1 MNKITPLLILVLIVG
16 VVSVSGCIHY
26 VGNDTEPSSDAI
38 IINDTQT
45 PTNNNTATDSIKKAN
60 QSDSN
65 NNKKTEEKNATP
77 ATPKIS
83 TDQAKELMNS
93 ELKTNYSI
101 ENAEYNMTTYL
112 NNSTPHYNITVYTG
126 NGNEKDNVGTA
137 YMNAESG
144 EIIYINITVKNEN
157 STTTTTSTQKI
168 YSADEAGAFVD
179 IVYKGVHVS
188 VRENYPYY
196 SPQNEKVYYSQQ
208 EEAEDLY
215 QLSKAMN

>member
-1 MNKITPLLILVLIVG
+1 MIKITPLLILVLIVG

-38 IINDTQT
+38 IINDTQN
-45 PTNNNTATDSIKKAN
+45 PTNNNTTTGSIKKAN

-65 NNKKTEEKNATP
+65 DNKKTEEKNTTP
-77 ATPKIS
+77 ATPKV
-83 TDQAKELMNS
+83 TTAQAKELMNS

-112 NNSTPHYNITVYTG
+112 NDSTPHYNITVYTD
-126 NGNEKDNVGTA
+126 NCNEKENVGTA
-137 YMNAESG
+137 YMNADSG
-144 EIIYINITVKNEN
+144 EIIYINITVKKEN
-157 STTTTTSTQKI
+157 NTTTNSTQKI
-168 YSADEAGAFVD
+168 YSVDEAGAFVD
-179 IVYKGVHVS
+179 IIYKGVHVS

-196 SPQNEKVYYSQQ
+196 SPQNDKIYYSQQ

>member
-38 IINDTQT
+38 IINDTQN
-45 PTNNNTATDSIKKAN
+45 PTNNNTATGSIKKAN

-65 NNKKTEEKNATP
+65 YNKKTEEKNTTP
-77 ATPKIS
+77 ATPKIT
-83 TDQAKELMNS
+83 TDQAKELMNN

-112 NNSTPHYNITVYTG
+112 NDSTPHYNITVYTD
-126 NGNEKDNVGTA
+126 NGYEKDNVGTA
-137 YMNAESG
+137 YMNADSG
-144 EIIYINITVKNEN
+144 EIIYINITVKNE
-157 STTTTTSTQKI
+157 STTTTNSSQKI
-168 YSADEAGAFVD
+168 YSVDEAGAFVD
-179 IVYKGVHVS
+179 IIYKGQHVS

-196 SPQNEKVYYSQQ
+196 SPQNDKIYYSQQ